1 MTLSN
6 GNVMFKNEHI
16 AIKLLKECKG
26 NIIVVGKSGA
36 GKNSLINRVY
46 FESVETIDVCGVMK
60 KYPCDYV
67 LTDSGFD
74 LLKLDTCAAEVV
86 ILDKVNISDARLF
99 KTSKL
104 YDFIRL
110 AGNRGQRIIV
120 LTQSEINPAV
130 AICFDGMISITP
142 MDEKLSESPMK
153 KKQTQTLH

>member
-6 GNVMFKNEHI
+6 GNVMFKNERI
-16 AIKLLKECKG
+16 AMKLLKECKG

-36 GKNSLINRVY
+36 GKNTLVNRVC
-46 FESVETIDVCGVMK
+46 FESVETIDVCGVME

-67 LTDSGFD
+67 LTDDGFD
-74 LLKLDTCAAEVV
+74 LLKLDRYAAEVV

-99 KTSKL
+99 KASKL

-110 AGNRGQRIIV
+110 AGERGQRIIV

-130 AICFDGMISITP
+130 AICFDGMISITS
-142 MDEKLSESPMK
+142 MDEEYAEFPVK
-153 KKQTQTLH
+153 KKKTLH

>member
-36 GKNSLINRVY
+36 DKKSLVNRVY
-46 FESVETIDVCGVMK
+46 FESVETIDVCGVME
-60 KYPCDYV
+60 KYPYDYV
-67 LTDSGFD
+67 LTDGGFD

-99 KTSKL
+99 KVSKL
-104 YDFIRL
+104 YEFIRL
-110 AGNRGQRIIV
+110 AGKEGR
-120 LTQSEINPAV
+120 E
-130 AICFDGMISITP
+130 
-142 MDEKLSESPMK
+142 LSC
-153 KKQTQTLH
+153 